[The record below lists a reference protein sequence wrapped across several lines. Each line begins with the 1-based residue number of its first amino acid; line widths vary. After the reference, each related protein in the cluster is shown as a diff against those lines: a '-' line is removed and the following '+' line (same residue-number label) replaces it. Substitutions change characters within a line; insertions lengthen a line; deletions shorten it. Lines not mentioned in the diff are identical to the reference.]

1 MSTETVMQLECPH
14 CRYTLFAAVRLD
26 KPKAGAKCPACGR
39 HFALDHEIRA
49 MGKLLATAHA
59 ARRERERRLLELHAL
74 RRQQPALPGDV
85 LRQLDQPA
93 PDPRKRRA

>member
-14 CRYTLFAAVRLD
+14 CGYALFAPVRLD
-26 KPKAGAKCPACGR
+26 KPKAGADCPACGQ
-39 HFALDHEIRA
+39 HFALDREIRA
-49 MGKLLATAHA
+49 LGRLLATAHA

-85 LRQLDQPA
+85 LRQLDEPA
-93 PDPRKRRA
+93 QYPRRRRA